1 MIMVWISLRRMK
13 SFIWTTSLLI
23 ICLAVDIIGCLQP
36 NTEFSS
42 PSVDSLKNC
51 TAPKP
56 PVANAM
62 LKWRPGCN
70 NNIFV
75 PGENAEFVCKEGFRQ
90 IGWLDTLRCER
101 NGTWSSKSS
110 VEEFKSSKGR
120 SDLSGKPIGMTFLVH
135 CGKSLFHFH
144 ILLNKW
150 QSLCTCREYLG
161 LRSLFFVTIKKIEI
175 VSWSV
180 RHSRCLEKWINE

>member
-1 MIMVWISLRRMK
+1 MIMVWISLGRMK

-23 ICLAVDIIGCLQP
+23 ICLALDIIGCLQP

-42 PSVDSLKNC
+42 PSVDSLQEKNC
-51 TAPKP
+51 SAPKP

-110 VEEFKSSKGR
+110 VEEFKLSNGR

-135 CGKSLFHFH
+135 CGKSLLHFH

-161 LRSLFFVTIKKIEI
+161 LRSLLFVTMKKIEI
-175 VSWSV
+175 VS
-180 RHSRCLEKWINE
+180 